1 MADQAQQFNQITQ
14 RKVMGFFFMA
24 LEQFLG
30 QSWING
36 VSNAFESN
44 QDTETYAGLGNVPQ
58 FREWVGS
65 KQSNS
70 FNEFSVSITNYD
82 FEATIGFKNKDLRRD
97 KTDQVRARIGDLAQ
111 RAIAHDALLCS
122 ALINGG
128 TSTTVTITGMRSK
141 TIKCYDGQP
150 LFSASHTIGTQ
161 TLSNSITLSL
171 TTLATSLGTSVG
183 VGTTTVPTPAA
194 VAALIQLCVQ
204 QLYGM
209 LDDQGQPLNEFARNF
224 IVQVPVSF
232 SGAANAAVKG
242 QYLALGYDNP
252 LKFVESPSMSE
263 VTFTVVPN
271 PRLTATAFTTGIAVF
286 CAECP
291 YKAIIRQYEEL
302 TTDSSDEMAFG
313 EDEGLPVGS
322 GIVMKVLGPGS
333 DHEYKNN
340 EQLFSVEKSGFVGW
354 GRFDTC
360 VYGSFVA

>member
-14 RKVMGFFFMA
+14 RKVMGMFFLA
-24 LEQFLG
+24 LEQYLG
-30 QSWING
+30 QTWIDK

-44 QDTETYAGLGNVPQ
+44 QELETYAGLGMVPQ

-65 KQSNS
+65 KQANS
-70 FNEFSVSITNYD
+70 FNEFSITIVNRD
-82 FEATIGFKNKDLRRD
+82 FEATIAFKNKDLRRD

-111 RAIAHDALLCS
+111 RAIAHDALLLS
-122 ALINGG
+122 GLINGG
-128 TSTTVTITGMRSK
+128 TSTTVTISGMRS
-141 TIKCYDGQP
+141 TVIKCYDGQA
-150 LFSASHTIGTQ
+150 LFSSSHTIGTQ
-161 TLSNSITLSL
+161 SLNNSITLSL

-183 VGTTTVPTPAA
+183 VGTTTTPTPAA

-204 QLYGM
+204 QLYGFV
-209 LDDQGQPLNEFARNF
+209 DDQGQPLNEFSREF
-224 IVQVPVSF
+224 IVMVPVSF

-252 LKFVESPSMSE
+252 LKFVEAPSLSE
-263 VTFTVVPN
+263 VGFTVVPN
-271 PRLTATAFTTGIAVF
+271 PRLTWTTSIAVF
-286 CAECP
+286 CADCP
-291 YKAIIRQYEEL
+291 YKALIRQYEQL
-302 TTDSSDEMAFG
+302 TADSSDEMGFG

-340 EQLFSVEKSGFVGW
+340 EQLFSVEKSGFAGW

-360 VYGSFVA
+360 VYGAFVS